1 MKNFFARKRHNFC
14 CTYYIFSDQY
24 LIERNENKKYL
35 CPRKRASDI
44 FFDGAAAKCDVR
56 CLFSLQFIYREYFT
70 LALLH

>member
-14 CTYYIFSDQY
+14 CTYYIFSGQY